1 MNARIAKVSRQ
12 ERLTSVV
19 IGPHV
24 SEKTTAAGERLHQV
38 VFKVRPDASKSE
50 IKQAVEMLF
59 DVKVERVAAT
69 RVRGKA
75 KRFGQRSG
83 RRSDWK
89 KAYVRLA
96 PGYDLEFMS
105 PE

>member
-1 MNARIAKVSRQ
+1 MSAKDDIARQ
-12 ERLTSVV
+12 ERLASVLL
-19 IGPHV
+19 GPHV
-24 SEKTTAAGERLHQV
+24 SEKTTAAAESRQV
-38 VFKVRPDASKSE
+38 VFKVRPDATKNE
-50 IKQAVEMLF
+50 IKRAVELLF

-69 RVRGKA
+69 RVQGKV
-75 KRFGQRSG
+75 KRFGQRIG

-96 PGYDLEFMS
+96 PGYDLEFLS